1 MKTGRD
7 YVLPASMRFDVRGY
21 PRPGKNI
28 LFFFFA
34 RSKSRVSRVIRNTP
48 PGNIYIYVFFRIDR
62 FFFGGYFE
70 ILSLVHGNTDLRK
83 LFLRAW

>member
-1 MKTGRD
+1 M
-7 YVLPASMRFDVRGY
+7 Y
-21 PRPGKNI
+21 
-28 LFFFFA
+28 FFA
-34 RSKSRVSRVIRNTP
+34 LT
-48 PGNIYIYVFFRIDR
+48 D